1 MSEKEKKEHD
11 KEKKPKGPKPE
22 GKGHGEKGGGEKKAR
37 KPKGPALAEEVA
49 DEGPQQPV
57 PPARLYERYK
67 SEIAPALGEKIGQ
80 KNRLAVPRL
89 EKIVI
94 SMGVGRFAV
103 EGGEGKAKMQQAEK
117 ELSVIAGQKP
127 VRTKA
132 KKSVANFKVR
142 EGMETG
148 LKVTLRGQRMY
159 EFLDRMITLAIPR
172 VKDFR
177 GLDPNGFDKAG
188 NYNFGFTEQ
197 TVFPE
202 VNAAEVTFQQGMNI
216 TMVTTAKNPDQGR
229 DHSKISLHCS
239 PTACRSN
246 PGPPSFASSDSRK
259 TVRIIPTR
267 TACLFIR
274 CNFTSILNRVKL
286 FKLRDWFSS
295 SMKPTTGCVR
305 SSPTAAHCPR
315 KIRNPGGSATRPAN
329 GTETRCSSKLSVSA
343 TWAGWMKK
351 VRL

>member
-1 MSEKEKKEHD
+1 MSEKEKQEHD
-11 KEKKPKGPKPE
+11 KEKKHKGPKPE

-37 KPKGPALAEEVA
+37 KPKGAAPAEEVG
-49 DEGPQQPV
+49 DEGPQQPA
-57 PPARLYERYK
+57 PPARLYERFK
-67 SEIAPALGEKIGQ
+67 AEIAPALGEKIGQ

-142 EGMETG
+142 EGMDTG

-159 EFLDRMITLAIPR
+159 EFLDRLITLAIPR

-229 DHSKISLHCS
+229 ELLRHFGMPFREHSKQD
-239 PTACRSN
+239 R
-246 PGPPSFASSDSRK
+246 
-259 TVRIIPTR
+259 
-267 TACLFIR
+267 
-274 CNFTSILNRVKL
+274 
-286 FKLRDWFSS
+286 
-295 SMKPTTGCVR
+295 
-305 SSPTAAHCPR
+305 
-315 KIRNPGGSATRPAN
+315 
-329 GTETRCSSKLSVSA
+329 
-343 TWAGWMKK
+343 
-351 VRL
+351 

>member
-1 MSEKEKKEHD
+1 MSEKEKHEHD

-22 GKGHGEKGGGEKKAR
+22 GKSHGEKGGGEKKAR
-37 KPKGPALAEEVA
+37 KPKGPAPAEEMA

-67 SEIAPALGEKIGQ
+67 AEIAPALGEKIG
-80 KNRLAVPRL
+80 
-89 EKIVI
+89 I

-103 EGGEGKAKMQQAEK
+103 EGGEGKTKMQQAEK

-229 DHSKISLHCS
+229 ELLRHFGMPFREHSKQD
-239 PTACRSN
+239 R
-246 PGPPSFASSDSRK
+246 
-259 TVRIIPTR
+259 
-267 TACLFIR
+267 
-274 CNFTSILNRVKL
+274 
-286 FKLRDWFSS
+286 
-295 SMKPTTGCVR
+295 
-305 SSPTAAHCPR
+305 
-315 KIRNPGGSATRPAN
+315 
-329 GTETRCSSKLSVSA
+329 
-343 TWAGWMKK
+343 
-351 VRL
+351 

>member
-1 MSEKEKKEHD
+1 MSEKEKKEE

-37 KPKGPALAEEVA
+37 KPKGPAPVEETA
-49 DEGPQQPV
+49 DEGPQPPP
-57 PPARLYERYK
+57 PPARLYERYRG
-67 SEIAPALGEKIGQ
+67 EISTALGEKTGQ

-94 SMGVGRFAV
+94 SMGVGRFAT
-103 EGGEGKAKMQQAEK
+103 EGGDGKAKMQQAEK

-142 EGMETG
+142 EGMDTG

-202 VNAAEVTFQQGMNI
+202 VDSAAVTFQQGMNI
-216 TMVTTAKNPDQGR
+216 TMVTTAKSPDEGR
-229 DHSKISLHCS
+229 ELLKQFGF
-239 PTACRSN
+239 PFRE
-246 PGPPSFASSDSRK
+246 K
-259 TVRIIPTR
+259 E
-267 TACLFIR
+267 
-274 CNFTSILNRVKL
+274 KL
-286 FKLRDWFSS
+286 EGR
-295 SMKPTTGCVR
+295 
-305 SSPTAAHCPR
+305 
-315 KIRNPGGSATRPAN
+315 
-329 GTETRCSSKLSVSA
+329 
-343 TWAGWMKK
+343 
-351 VRL
+351 